1 MLRENEREQQKANV
15 IIQKLQAE
23 INHLKSTN
31 YSHNQASFDE
41 VLKSLLEENKSLR
54 LRIDESNEEIKSLKD
69 KLSIEAKNYDSLK
82 REFAMQ

>member
-41 VLKSLLEENKSLR
+41 VLKSLLEENKSLK

-69 KLSIEAKNYDSLK
+69 KLSIEVKNYDSLK
-82 REFAMQ
+82 HEFATQ

>member
-54 LRIDESNEEIKSLKD
+54 LRIDESNE
-69 KLSIEAKNYDSLK
+69 
-82 REFAMQ
+82 

>member
-1 MLRENEREQQKANV
+1 MLRENEREQQKANM

-41 VLKSLLEENKSLR
+41 VLKSLLEENKSLK

-82 REFAMQ
+82 REFATQ